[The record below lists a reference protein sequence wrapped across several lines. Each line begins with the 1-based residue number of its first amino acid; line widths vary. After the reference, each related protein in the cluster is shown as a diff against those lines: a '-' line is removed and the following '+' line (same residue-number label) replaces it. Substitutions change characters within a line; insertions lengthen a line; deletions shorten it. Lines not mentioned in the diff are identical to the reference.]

1 MTTSWSCPVCGEGHV
16 GRVGANQ
23 YYCRN
28 CYLEFTPTEEGFL
41 VYEVQDDGS
50 LLAWDDTIISS

>member
-1 MTTSWSCPVCGEGHV
+1 MSAPWNCPVCGKHNV
-16 GRVGANQ
+16 GRVGTNQ

-28 CYLEFTPTEEGFL
+28 CYLEFRPTQEGYL

-50 LLAWDDTIISS
+50 LTAWEDTIISF